1 MKSNT
6 TVNTGCWRITTFV
19 PMDRPTLVL
28 GASPDPARYSHLAT
42 QRLLSHGHTVI
53 LVGARAGAIAGKPIL
68 TELPQG
74 PPVHTVSLYMNPMV
88 QEAWHE
94 RILALHPKRII
105 FNPGTEHE
113 DFARR
118 AAGQGIEV
126 IEGCTLVMLATG
138 HY

>member
-1 MKSNT
+1 M
-6 TVNTGCWRITTFV
+6 
-19 PMDRPTLVL
+19 
-28 GASPDPARYSHLAT
+28 
-42 QRLLSHGHTVI
+42 I
-53 LVGARAGAIAGKPIL
+53 LVGAREGAIAGKPIL

-74 PPVHTVSLYMNPMV
+74 LRVHTVSLYMNPMV
-88 QEAWHE
+88 QEAWHD
-94 RILALHPKRII
+94 RILALRPQRII

-126 IEGCTLVMLATG
+126 VEGCTLVMLATG